1 MTLRRPLAS
10 LITVRAVISTLM
22 LGSATLVQLRSP
34 GALLVDPFFFL
45 IGLTYAL
52 TAIWALTL
60 KYAESHRWIVNLQ
73 LAIDTVIVTA
83 FIGLTGGVTSYFSS
97 LYVLPVIAAST
108 LLLRQGGIAVASLGA
123 VLYAAVVSLQYWGPA
138 TAGEEW
144 FRVEK
149 SVLPLVRVAGY
160 TVAINAFGFIAVAIL
175 SGSLAERLRRADKS
189 LAEASD
195 EIANLQALNEHIID
209 SLVSGLVT
217 TDYHGRIVSFN
228 RGAELI
234 TGYGPEEVMGQQ
246 VQEVLRLPAA
256 FTASMQMDR
265 PERANH
271 IEYRFTAGGQDLEL
285 ALSASHLETP
295 KGRAGLI
302 FSFQDVTDIKRLER
316 ESQIQQRLAALGEM
330 AAGIAHE
337 IRNPLAS
344 MSGSI
349 QVLRQELP
357 LSDEQAQLMDIV
369 LRESERLNSTIRSFL
384 AYARPQRLGV
394 SRLDLRRVLED
405 TALLLRNSTE
415 FCESHR
421 IDVDA
426 PAAGLWYE
434 ADEGQLRQIVW
445 NLASNGLKA
454 MPSGGTLWLRVSV
467 DADGDVV
474 LAVQDEGVG
483 IASDQLDGIFQPFH
497 GAFEKG
503 SGLGLAIVHR
513 LVSEYS
519 GEIQITSQ
527 PGKGTTVAV
536 RLPLKAADQEPA
548 LAAAG

>member
-1 MTLRRPLAS
+1 
-10 LITVRAVISTLM
+10 
-22 LGSATLVQLRSP
+22 
-34 GALLVDPFFFL
+34 
-45 IGLTYAL
+45 
-52 TAIWALTL
+52 
-60 KYAESHRWIVNLQ
+60 
-73 LAIDTVIVTA
+73 
-83 FIGLTGGVTSYFSS
+83 TSYFSS

-108 LLLRQGGIAVASLGA
+108 LLLRRGGLVVAAQGALLYGMLVLLQYQGFAFGPDDWFPIDVTLLPPLRVAS
-123 VLYAAVVSLQYWGPA
+123 
-138 TAGEEW
+138 
-144 FRVEK
+144 
-149 SVLPLVRVAGY
+149 Y

-175 SGSLAERLRRADKS
+175 SGSLAERLRRADVS

-195 EIANLQALNEHIID
+195 EIANLQALNEHIIN

-217 TDYHGRIVSFN
+217 TDYSGKIVTFN

-234 TGYGPEEVMGQQ
+234 TGYNPDEVLGQQ
-246 VQEVLRLPAA
+246 IQEVLRLPADFVA
-256 FTASMQMDR
+256 TMRVDQR
-265 PERANH
+265 ERANH
-271 IEYRFTAGGQDLEL
+271 VEYRFTAAGQDLDL

-316 ESQIQQRLAALGEM
+316 EAQIQQRLAALGEM

-349 QVLRQELP
+349 QVLRNELP
-357 LSDEQAQLMDIV
+357 LSDDQAQLMDIV
-369 LRESERLNSTIRSFL
+369 IRESERLNSTIRSFL
-384 AYARPQRLGV
+384 AYARPQRLGI

-415 FCESHR
+415 FCEGHA
-421 IDVDA
+421 IVVDA
-426 PAAGLWYE
+426 PTSGLWYE
-434 ADEGQLRQIVW
+434 ADEGQIRQIVW

-454 MPSGGTLWLRVSV
+454 MASGGALTLRVRVES
-467 DADGDVV
+467 DGDVV
-474 LAVQDEGVG
+474 LSVQDQGVG
-483 IASDQLDGIFQPFH
+483 IPSEQLDAIFQPFH

-527 PGKGTTVAV
+527 PGHGTTVSV
-536 RLPLKAADQEPA
+536 RLPLKAAEPE
-548 LAAAG
+548 LAVAG